1 MLFEYVVY
9 IYLFLFF
16 QQHFKESQTYLVRYN
31 QCLNEALNLVKTHVI
46 DLFKYA
52 TAQVTASRN
61 VSFCTSTAFLF
72 HLSLGWGLDRSC
84 ESFVTCLLHA
94 STVLYS

>member
-72 HLSLGWGLDRSC
+72 HLP
-84 ESFVTCLLHA
+84 ESGMGPRQML
-94 STVLYS
+94 